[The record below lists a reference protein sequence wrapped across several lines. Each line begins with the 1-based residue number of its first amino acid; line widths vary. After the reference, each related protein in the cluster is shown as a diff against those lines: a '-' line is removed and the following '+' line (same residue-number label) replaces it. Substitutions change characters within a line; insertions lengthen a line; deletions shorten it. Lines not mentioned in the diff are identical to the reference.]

1 MRVGVPWY
9 AYGASSFLSIF
20 IKVLGVELRSPG
32 HVAFA
37 H

>member
-20 IKVLGVELRSPG
+20 IKVLGVELSSLG

>member
-9 AYGASSFLSIF
+9 AYGACYFLSIF